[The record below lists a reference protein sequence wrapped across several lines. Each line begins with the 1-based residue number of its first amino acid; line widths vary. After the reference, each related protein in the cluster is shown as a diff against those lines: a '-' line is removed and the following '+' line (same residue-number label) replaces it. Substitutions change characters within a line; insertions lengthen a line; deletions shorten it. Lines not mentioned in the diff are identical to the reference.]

1 MDDGNIS
8 SALLKG
14 DLESGSGKMGVD
26 MSYPVL
32 ASQVALVVKNLL
44 SMKER
49 LHCQSLSWE
58 DPLEKE
64 MEAHSS
70 ILAWR
75 VPWMEEPG
83 RVSRVGHDLVTKPPP
98 TTL

>member
-32 ASQVALVVKNLL
+32 ASQVALVVKNPL

-49 LHCQSLSWE
+49 LHC
-58 DPLEKE
+58 
-64 MEAHSS
+64 
-70 ILAWR
+70 
-75 VPWMEEPG
+75 
-83 RVSRVGHDLVTKPPP
+83 
-98 TTL
+98 